1 MDNRI
6 SRILS
11 AYDNDGS
18 RPTKLAEGENVIYE
32 YRRDGTAHLLRVTPA
47 RRRTCG
53 QVMAEARFIRYL
65 NENEGPA
72 IALDLSRD
80 GDLVITDGRDDDAMH
95 VYSYRKVLGAFP
107 GGEAWG
113 RDLFLKMGRETG
125 RLHSLSSRYV
135 PEGEPRPQ
143 WFEDDDLARVCG
155 CRSHG
160 GKVAQRCADLIER
173 LRALE
178 ATAGNYGLIHGDIH
192 AGNMCLEEERLV
204 LFDFDDCQYDFF
216 LKDAANALF
225 FAYWYPDMIGGATGQ
240 QHEDTAFASTF
251 LDAFL
256 EGYREH
262 HDVDAA
268 VYAHL
273 QEMLMLQRCLLWGI
287 LDEEKDDLGPWE
299 GLYAKWTAEIL
310 DEVPF
315 VDLDFSR
322 WPAQGGEASLPP
334 PCGALRPGV

>member
-1 MDNRI
+1 MDSRI

-18 RPTKLAEGENVIYE
+18 QPVKLAEGENAIYE
-32 YRRDGTAHLLRVTPA
+32 YYRDGAAHLLRVTPA
-47 RRRTCG
+47 QRRTRG
-53 QVMAEARFIRYL
+53 QVVAEARFIRYL
-65 NENEGPA
+65 NEHQGPA
-72 IALDLSRD
+72 IALDLSRN
-80 GDLVITDGRDDDAMH
+80 GELVITDGPGDDALH

-125 RLHSLSSRYV
+125 RLHSLSGRYV
-135 PEGEPRPQ
+135 PEGEARLQ

-155 CRSHG
+155 CPDQG
-160 GKVAQRCADLIER
+160 GKIAQRCIDLIDG

-192 AGNMCLEEERLV
+192 AGNMRIEEGRLV

-216 LKDAANALF
+216 LKDVANALF
-225 FAYWYPDMIGGATGQ
+225 FAYWYPDMIDGAMGQ
-240 QHEDTAFASTF
+240 RHEDTAFAAAF

-256 EGYREH
+256 EGYREQ

-287 LDEEKDDLGPWE
+287 LNGEKDDLGPWE
-299 GLYAKWTAEIL
+299 GLHAKWTAEIL
-310 DEVPF
+310 DEAPF
-315 VDLDFSR
+315 VDLDFR
-322 WPAQGGEASLPP
+322 
-334 PCGALRPGV
+334 R